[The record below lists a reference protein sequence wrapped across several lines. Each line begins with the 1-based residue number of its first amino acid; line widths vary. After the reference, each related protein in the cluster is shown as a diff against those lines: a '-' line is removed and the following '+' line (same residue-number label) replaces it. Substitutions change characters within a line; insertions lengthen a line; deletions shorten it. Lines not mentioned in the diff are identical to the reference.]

1 MFEFSSPLFWY
12 KLVFTAE
19 LLIAEALATYTLA
32 RRRHF
37 ALRAVLSAAV
47 VFAAAFLYPVA
58 FGNAVFNA
66 LFNSVMFLTL
76 FALTVLALK
85 CCYDEKFVTLVF
97 CCVIAYTTQ
106 HIAYS
111 TYNFLINVFDIGNFN
126 IYGSA
131 SGDVNDFSALAV
143 PVYLGV
149 YGFAY
154 WFVWAFVEHK
164 LREQEKLIVNVPLLF
179 CFAGILAVDVV
190 LNAFV
195 TANAGEEAD
204 IVSTAVVYVYSV
216 MSCSFALG
224 MLYSVLG
231 KRLAESELE
240 TVEELWRQDKK
251 NYELSREN
259 IEQINIKCHDLKH
272 QIRRLG
278 ADGGRVSGEYLK
290 GLEAAVN
297 IYDTSVKTGNP
308 ALDLLIAENS
318 IYMAKYGI
326 RLSAMVDG
334 EALSLMSESDIY
346 SLFGNALRNAF
357 EALVAEPDKDK
368 RVVHMRVRK
377 AAGMLAID
385 VENSCG
391 EVRFGED
398 GLPVTDKSGAEHG
411 YGMRSMRLIAQ
422 KYGGSLNAFVEDGM
436 FCLGIFLPLPKSNGE
451 RNKSYG
457 ERPLSI
463 SGDKCYH
470 SGDGGESHTSPNNEK
485 GEMIAMAEGKKK
497 MSNRRFI
504 TIIAI
509 AMALL
514 LAVMLT
520 VTIVMNYFSQTMDAY
535 LGRGARSVTNVEGA
549 EDWDTD
555 YYEQKYETSPEARDA
570 AAKVAAKI
578 SDNGIVL
585 LKNDGCLPLAKTTRV
600 TPMGYRYLDPIYGGS
615 GSGNVNSTEDYV
627 VTPEEGVAAVFGDIN
642 NAVVTAMKEA
652 EDELEAAN
660 PVNGADG
667 GSDNYSGARTSVP
680 EYPEAIYEGVANTMK
695 DTVGLVYIGR
705 VGGEGGDL
713 CATEY
718 DDGTVHELALT
729 ARERALLE
737 LAKKNCSEVIVIL
750 DTSNAMQ
757 VPELEDDEKIGA
769 ILEIGG
775 PGCSGFGSL
784 GRILVGDVN
793 PSGRLVDTWAA
804 DFTKDPVYVN
814 FDKSITNNV
823 SDGIMNYTNAIHTYQ
838 TPDGVT
844 VNYNIPFREYEE
856 GVYMGYRYY
865 ETAASLGY
873 FTSDDLPDGV
883 TDPYYNRE
891 NGVVYPFGFGL
902 SYTTFTQEI
911 TDMDVSEADNRLT
924 VTVEVV
930 NTGDKDGRDTVQLY
944 YSAPYTDFDVTN
956 MIEKPSVVLG
966 EYAKTGVLKADG
978 GKETVT
984 IELALDEM
992 ASYCFTRK
1000 NGDGTTGAYVLEG
1013 GKYGVSIRSDS
1024 HTVLDSDE
1032 FEISETVWYD
1042 NDNIRPSEIAA
1053 QSALDAKGEPLGYPA
1068 AGPDAE
1074 FTAATNKYEKSN
1086 AYMTDD
1092 SISEAT
1098 ILSRSNWEAT
1108 QPTGA
1113 TDADR
1118 MASEEV
1124 VEWMEWNAGAFDY
1137 ETDEV
1142 LGNVSGSL
1150 AYKADKP
1157 VSGADNKLTLADMR
1171 GLDYYDDNWDILLD
1185 QLDYTDTDEL
1195 KLALFMGGYTTGEV
1209 TTIGKPLTVDRDG
1222 PQGLTQ
1228 SSNDG
1233 SSWLGNVCA
1242 YPSEVVLAQT
1252 WDRDLA
1258 YEYGYSVG
1266 QEALTNGTNGWYAP
1280 GVNMHRSPFAG
1291 RNFEYFSE
1299 DPIVTG
1305 IMGTAVVSGAGDCGV
1320 YCAFKHFALNDQE
1333 AQRQPDRSFDIT
1345 VWATEQAIRE
1355 IYLKP
1360 GEMMVKN
1367 ARKTIKYI
1375 ADDEGNIAT
1384 KTMRAADAIM
1394 VGDASPGGEY
1404 TGYSYALLNGI
1415 IRGEWGFQGF
1425 MITDM
1430 HVPYENECDKLVR
1443 AGCDVLMTMT
1453 YLSKFSVSDTQSATG
1468 QWALRN
1474 AIKNVSFT
1482 VVNSNAMQ
1490 GAAPGAIITYAMSPW
1505 AVGLLIGDIVIGL
1518 LIVAGAV
1525 WIVLR
1530 VRDSKKNPEKYK
1542 GTEKI

>member
-1 MFEFSSPLFWY
+1 
-12 KLVFTAE
+12 
-19 LLIAEALATYTLA
+19 
-32 RRRHF
+32 
-37 ALRAVLSAAV
+37 
-47 VFAAAFLYPVA
+47 
-58 FGNAVFNA
+58 
-66 LFNSVMFLTL
+66 
-76 FALTVLALK
+76 
-85 CCYDEKFVTLVF
+85 
-97 CCVIAYTTQ
+97 
-106 HIAYS
+106 
-111 TYNFLINVFDIGNFN
+111 
-126 IYGSA
+126 
-131 SGDVNDFSALAV
+131 
-143 PVYLGV
+143 
-149 YGFAY
+149 
-154 WFVWAFVEHK
+154 
-164 LREQEKLIVNVPLLF
+164 
-179 CFAGILAVDVV
+179 
-190 LNAFV
+190 
-195 TANAGEEAD
+195 
-204 IVSTAVVYVYSV
+204 
-216 MSCSFALG
+216 
-224 MLYSVLG
+224 
-231 KRLAESELE
+231 
-240 TVEELWRQDKK
+240 
-251 NYELSREN
+251 
-259 IEQINIKCHDLKH
+259 
-272 QIRRLG
+272 
-278 ADGGRVSGEYLK
+278 
-290 GLEAAVN
+290 
-297 IYDTSVKTGNP
+297 
-308 ALDLLIAENS
+308 
-318 IYMAKYGI
+318 
-326 RLSAMVDG
+326 
-334 EALSLMSESDIY
+334 
-346 SLFGNALRNAF
+346 
-357 EALVAEPDKDK
+357 
-368 RVVHMRVRK
+368 
-377 AAGMLAID
+377 
-385 VENSCG
+385 
-391 EVRFGED
+391 
-398 GLPVTDKSGAEHG
+398 
-411 YGMRSMRLIAQ
+411 
-422 KYGGSLNAFVEDGM
+422 
-436 FCLGIFLPLPKSNGE
+436 
-451 RNKSYG
+451 
-457 ERPLSI
+457 
-463 SGDKCYH
+463 
-470 SGDGGESHTSPNNEK
+470 
-485 GEMIAMAEGKKK
+485 
-497 MSNRRFI
+497 
-504 TIIAI
+504 
-509 AMALL
+509 
-514 LAVMLT
+514 
-520 VTIVMNYFSQTMDAY
+520 
-535 LGRGARSVTNVEGA
+535 
-549 EDWDTD
+549 
-555 YYEQKYETSPEARDA
+555 
-570 AAKVAAKI
+570 
-578 SDNGIVL
+578 
-585 LKNDGCLPLAKTTRV
+585 
-600 TPMGYRYLDPIYGGS
+600 
-615 GSGNVNSTEDYV
+615 
-627 VTPEEGVAAVFGDIN
+627 
-642 NAVVTAMKEA
+642 
-652 EDELEAAN
+652 
-660 PVNGADG
+660 
-667 GSDNYSGARTSVP
+667 
-680 EYPEAIYEGVANTMK
+680 
-695 DTVGLVYIGR
+695 
-705 VGGEGGDL
+705 
-713 CATEY
+713 
-718 DDGTVHELALT
+718 
-729 ARERALLE
+729 
-737 LAKKNCSEVIVIL
+737 
-750 DTSNAMQ
+750 
-757 VPELEDDEKIGA
+757 
-769 ILEIGG
+769 
-775 PGCSGFGSL
+775 
-784 GRILVGDVN
+784 
-793 PSGRLVDTWAA
+793 
-804 DFTKDPVYVN
+804 
-814 FDKSITNNV
+814 
-823 SDGIMNYTNAIHTYQ
+823 
-838 TPDGVT
+838 
-844 VNYNIPFREYEE
+844 
-856 GVYMGYRYY
+856 MGYRYY

-944 YSAPYTDFDVTN
+944 YSAPYTDFDVIN

-1195 KLALFMGGYTTGEV
+1195 KLALFMGGYTTGEI

-1490 GAAPGAIITYAMSPW
+1490 GAAPGAIVTYAMSPW

>member
-1 MFEFSSPLFWY
+1 
-12 KLVFTAE
+12 
-19 LLIAEALATYTLA
+19 
-32 RRRHF
+32 
-37 ALRAVLSAAV
+37 
-47 VFAAAFLYPVA
+47 
-58 FGNAVFNA
+58 
-66 LFNSVMFLTL
+66 
-76 FALTVLALK
+76 
-85 CCYDEKFVTLVF
+85 
-97 CCVIAYTTQ
+97 
-106 HIAYS
+106 
-111 TYNFLINVFDIGNFN
+111 
-126 IYGSA
+126 
-131 SGDVNDFSALAV
+131 
-143 PVYLGV
+143 
-149 YGFAY
+149 
-154 WFVWAFVEHK
+154 
-164 LREQEKLIVNVPLLF
+164 
-179 CFAGILAVDVV
+179 
-190 LNAFV
+190 
-195 TANAGEEAD
+195 
-204 IVSTAVVYVYSV
+204 
-216 MSCSFALG
+216 
-224 MLYSVLG
+224 
-231 KRLAESELE
+231 
-240 TVEELWRQDKK
+240 
-251 NYELSREN
+251 
-259 IEQINIKCHDLKH
+259 
-272 QIRRLG
+272 
-278 ADGGRVSGEYLK
+278 
-290 GLEAAVN
+290 
-297 IYDTSVKTGNP
+297 
-308 ALDLLIAENS
+308 
-318 IYMAKYGI
+318 
-326 RLSAMVDG
+326 
-334 EALSLMSESDIY
+334 
-346 SLFGNALRNAF
+346 
-357 EALVAEPDKDK
+357 
-368 RVVHMRVRK
+368 
-377 AAGMLAID
+377 
-385 VENSCG
+385 
-391 EVRFGED
+391 
-398 GLPVTDKSGAEHG
+398 
-411 YGMRSMRLIAQ
+411 
-422 KYGGSLNAFVEDGM
+422 
-436 FCLGIFLPLPKSNGE
+436 
-451 RNKSYG
+451 
-457 ERPLSI
+457 
-463 SGDKCYH
+463 
-470 SGDGGESHTSPNNEK
+470 
-485 GEMIAMAEGKKK
+485 
-497 MSNRRFI
+497 
-504 TIIAI
+504 
-509 AMALL
+509 MALL

-1185 QLDYTDTDEL
+1185 QLDYTDEL

-1280 GVNMHRSPFAG
+1280 GVNMHRSQFGG
-1291 RNFEYFSE
+1291 RNFEYYSE
-1299 DPIVTG
+1299 DATLSG
-1305 IMGTAVVSGAGDCGV
+1305 YMAANVVKGAAEKGLIC
-1320 YCAFKHFALNDQE
+1320 YMKHFALNDME
-1333 AQRQPDRSFDIT
+1333 TARENNDMS
-1345 VWATEQAIRE
+1345 VWADEQATRQ
-1355 IYLKP
+1355 IYLRPFERAAHAANSVKTTATTVTP
-1360 GEMMVKN
+1360 AGFMTSFNRFGFEWAGACYDLMTGLVRDEWGIVCQFQTDAFQSKNGGMNANMMIRAGGDIGLDLRVQDPLDFATIFGQPKNGTPFLKEDQCTPSHLQAIFDCVKRQAYCLLNSNATMNGYAFDFIYSEDEATQNRGYNLSEYDVTGTTVTAMKGIPMTLNVSDSDLTDVQYRMQLGEMP
-1367 ARKTIKYI
+1367 
-1375 ADDEGNIAT
+1375 EGLTLDPETGIISGA
-1384 KTMRAADAIM
+1384 
-1394 VGDASPGGEY
+1394 VDASVKSGEY
-1404 TGYSYALLNGI
+1404 TVKICATAEGATDDDKWVIFKNANNAITSFTIKVVEPSAFDLADMILDIVTKVEEGEDVTTDIATLKAAIAAVSAASGDMSVEAIKDRLDALEEALDALGGAAGPAGPQGPAGEDGQDGQTPVIEIGANGNWFI
-1415 IRGEWGFQGF
+1415 NG
-1425 MITDM
+1425 
-1430 HVPYENECDKLVR
+1430 V
-1443 AGCDVLMTMT
+1443 
-1453 YLSKFSVSDTQSATG
+1453 DTGVAATG
-1468 QWALRN
+1468 PAGGCGGSV
-1474 AIKNVSFT
+1474 AGT
-1482 VVNSNAMQ
+1482 
-1490 GAAPGAIITYAMSPW
+1490 
-1505 AVGLLIGDIVIGL
+1505 AV
-1518 LIVAGAV
+1518 IVAIALAA
-1525 WIVLR
+1525 IVVTGVL
-1530 VRDSKKNPEKYK
+1530 VKKSRKD
-1542 GTEKI
+1542 